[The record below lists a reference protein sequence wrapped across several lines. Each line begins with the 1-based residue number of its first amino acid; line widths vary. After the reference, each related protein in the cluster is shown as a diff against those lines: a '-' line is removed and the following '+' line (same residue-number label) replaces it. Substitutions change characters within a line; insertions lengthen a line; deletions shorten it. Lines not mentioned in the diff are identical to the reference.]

1 MGQRLIINNDTS
13 RLALNNIYY
22 HWSAYTESA
31 VYELNQFIKNLEK
44 AYANR
49 SEEFL
54 DTLTPKGKE
63 LIDKLDNHQLSEKE
77 TIDLFNL
84 MTYYSVSGIH
94 KEQGESLDYIETFT
108 TDTNR
113 ETINRSEGFLA
124 ISEDDQNELSD
135 SGEYYLIVTWV
146 FNDQGYPDLEKS
158 TFDFSNLFDPI
169 TDNDYDDYFSDSTPK
184 KDLPTNPYKL
194 LNIPLT
200 NIGTIQNAL
209 EQGPHQWKDQD
220 NNIFTFIE

>member
-1 MGQRLIINNDTS
+1 MEQRLIINNDTS

-44 AYANR
+44 TYANR

-54 DTLTPKGKE
+54 NTLTPKGKE
-63 LIDKLDNHQLSEKE
+63 LIDKLDNHQLSKDE
-77 TIDLFNL
+77 TVDLFNL
-84 MTYYSVSGIH
+84 MTYHSVSGIY
-94 KEQGESLDYIETFT
+94 KDQGESLDYIETFT
-108 TDTNR
+108 TDTDRQLNR
-113 ETINRSEGFLA
+113 NEGLLA

-146 FNDQGYPDLEKS
+146 FNDQGYPDFEKS

-169 TDNDYDDYFSDSTPK
+169 TDNDYDDYFSDGTPK
-184 KDLPTNPYKL
+184 KDLPTSPYKL
-194 LNIPLT
+194 LDIPLT
-200 NIGTIQNAL
+200 DIETIRYAL
-209 EQGPHQWKDQD
+209 EQGPHQWKNQD
-220 NNIFTFIE
+220 NDIFTFIE

>member
-44 AYANR
+44 AYADR

-108 TDTNR
+108 TDANR
-113 ETINRSEGFLA
+113 ETINRNEGLLA

-146 FNDQGYPDLEKS
+146 FNDQGYPDFEKS

-169 TDNDYDDYFSDSTPK
+169 TDNDYDDYFSDGTPK
-184 KDLPTNPYKL
+184 KDLPTSPYKL
-194 LNIPLT
+194 LDIPLT
-200 NIGTIQNAL
+200 DIETIRYAL

-220 NNIFTFIE
+220 NDIFTFIE

>member
-1 MGQRLIINNDTS
+1 M
-13 RLALNNIYY
+13 
-22 HWSAYTESA
+22 
-31 VYELNQFIKNLEK
+31 
-44 AYANR
+44 
-49 SEEFL
+49 
-54 DTLTPKGKE
+54 TPKGKE
-63 LIDKLDNHQLSEKE
+63 LIKKLDNHQLSEKE

-113 ETINRSEGFLA
+113 ETINRSEGLLA

-146 FNDQGYPDLEKS
+146 FNDQGYPDFEKS

-169 TDNDYDDYFSDSTPK
+169 TDNDYDDYFSDGTPK

-200 NIGTIQNAL
+200 NIGTIQNTL

-220 NNIFTFIE
+220 NHIFAFIE

>member
-63 LIDKLDNHQLSEKE
+63 LIDKLDNHQLSKDE
-77 TIDLFNL
+77 TVDLFNL
-84 MTYYSVSGIH
+84 MTYHSVSGIY
-94 KEQGESLDYIETFT
+94 KDQGESLDYIETFT
-108 TDTNR
+108 TDTDRQLNR
-113 ETINRSEGFLA
+113 NEGLLA

-146 FNDQGYPDLEKS
+146 FNDQGYPDFEKS

-169 TDNDYDDYFSDSTPK
+169 TDNDYDDYFSDGTPK
-184 KDLPTNPYKL
+184 KDLPTSPYKL
-194 LNIPLT
+194 LDTPLT
-200 NIGTIQNAL
+200 DIETIRYAL
-209 EQGPHQWKDQD
+209 EQGPHQWKNQD
-220 NNIFTFIE
+220 NDIFTFIE